1 LYSREGAKL
10 FSSQNDIDIQAQ
22 GGNITTWSTQDTHVS
37 SGRKM
42 VITAQDELTL
52 ICGGGYIKIS
62 GGNVEI
68 GGPGKLLIKNTGIR
82 KAGTGSMQGVMKSF
96 EPSTFDE
103 KFVIRNAL
111 TQEPLPGKAYKITMP
126 NGSVVTGITD
136 AQGQRRLIL
145 RI

>member
-1 LYSREGAKL
+1 
-10 FSSQNDIDIQAQ
+10 
-22 GGNITTWSTQDTHVS
+22 
-37 SGRKM
+37 M

-103 KFVIRNAL
+103 KFVI
-111 TQEPLPGKAYKITMP
+111 THPVSGKPLANQNYDIHLPDGKILSGVTDSSGNSSLIMSKAIDGLKI
-126 NGSVVTGITD
+126 V
-136 AQGQRRLIL
+136 LKK
-145 RI
+145 

>member
-1 LYSREGAKL
+1 
-10 FSSQNDIDIQAQ
+10 
-22 GGNITTWSTQDTHVS
+22 
-37 SGRKM
+37 M

-52 ICGGGYIKIS
+52 ICGGGYIKIK

-103 KFVIRNAL
+103 KFIITHPVSGK
-111 TQEPLPGKAYKITMP
+111 PLANQNYDIYMP
-126 NGSVVTGITD
+126 DGSTLSGITD
-136 AQGQRRLIL
+136 SLGNSSLISSKAVDGL
-145 RI
+145 KIILKK